1 MFTMSLFK
9 QLDHTVTEMIDS
21 RKAFSGVFTK
31 QQLKLFLEH
40 RENELL
46 SIVQTLG
53 DAGKEIGS
61 GIGEAINKK
70 PSDYPIYTQ
79 FKKSLDSNISKIES
93 AEFLS
98 TLTESCRLYLEI
110 LQSLEK
116 DIDNLFKLDRI
127 SLLNM
132 KASHLVVS
140 GLLHQSEAL
149 CKFTKYMLSYVASTF
164 LKLEDIPKYRKTYL
178 VNNTGY
184 VADVVNTLLSSRG
197 AVDYKAAI
205 QSLQQ
210 NAADYTLISQDV
222 TSQVPM
228 IENSA
233 KLSKNAHSLMVS
245 GVIGLNPF
253 RLIGEWFNLIRN
265 DVSRF
270 LKTQEDWMRA
280 HVALLN
286 AKLDGLSNTDDE
298 YIKLEKVIARY
309 DSLIDATEK
318 LRSKVE

>member
-1 MFTMSLFK
+1 MSLFK
-9 QLDHTVTEMIDS
+9 QLDNTVTAMIDS

-31 QQLKLFLEH
+31 QQLKIFLDH

-53 DAGKEIGS
+53 DSVNEIGP
-61 GIGEAINKK
+61 GIGEEINLK
-70 PSDYPIYTQ
+70 PSNYPLYVQ
-79 FKKSLDSNISKIES
+79 FKKALDSGASKIET
-93 AEFLS
+93 AKFLG

-116 DIDNLFKLDRI
+116 DIDSLFKLDRI

-132 KASHLVVS
+132 RASHLVVS

-149 CKFTKYMLSYVASTF
+149 CKFTKYTLSYVSSIF

-178 VNNTGY
+178 QNNVEY
-184 VADVVNTLLSSRG
+184 VADIVNALMASTG
-197 AVDYKAAI
+197 ATDYKAAI

-210 NAADYTLISQDV
+210 NAADYTLISQDA

-253 RLIGEWFNLIRN
+253 RMIGEWFNLIRN
-265 DVSRF
+265 SVARF

-286 AKLDGLSNTDDE
+286 AKLDGLSNTDEE
-298 YIKLEKVIARY
+298 YTRLEKIIARY
-309 DSLIDATEK
+309 DSLIDAAEK